1 MKERNQEEEKLED
14 HHSLVKDNGIGIIR
28 IIGSY
33 LMKKAKYI
41 WMDGKLTLWDDAK
54 VHILSHTLHY
64 GNGAI
69 EGTKAYKTDDGRCA
83 IFKLQ
88 EHTKRLLDS
97 SKMTLLDV
105 PYTIEE
111 LNNAQ
116 IKLLQE
122 NKLFNG
128 AYIRPLVYLG
138 YGVMGLYHK
147 DAPVSVS
154 ISAWE
159 WGAYLGEDGLKNG
172 IRLKIS
178 SMTRG
183 GNTSSMGKAK
193 AVANYLNS
201 QMAKHEAIE
210 AGYDEALLRDDQGY
224 IAEASGACFF
234 MVENGVLI
242 SPPNDN
248 SLKSITQSTVIDLA
262 KDLGIKVIRRR
273 ITREE
278 IYICDECFLT
288 GTAAEITPVKDVDAR
303 VIGNGSRGKITQ
315 KIQTAYF
322 DVVAGRNQK
331 YIKHLTYI
339 N

>member
-1 MKERNQEEEKLED
+1 MN
-14 HHSLVKDNGIGIIR
+14 
-28 IIGSY
+28 
-33 LMKKAKYI
+33 KAKYI
-41 WMDGKLTLWDDAK
+41 WMDGELVAWDDAK
-54 VHILSHTLHY
+54 VHVLTHTLHY

-69 EGTKAYKTDDGRCA
+69 EGTKAYKTVDGRCA
-83 IFKLQ
+83 IFKLN
-88 EHTKRLLDS
+88 EHTQRLLNS
-97 SKMTLLDV
+97 SKMTLMDV
-105 PYTIEE
+105 PFTLEE
-111 LNNAQ
+111 LNEAQ
-116 IKLLQE
+116 VKLLQE
-122 NKLFNG
+122 NELFDG

-147 DAPVSVS
+147 DAPVNVS

-159 WGAYLGEDGLKNG
+159 WGAYLGEEGLKKG

-178 SMTRG
+178 SMTRTP
-183 GNTSSMGKAK
+183 NTSGMGKAK

-201 QMAKHEAIE
+201 QMAKFEAVE

-234 MVENGVLI
+234 MVRDGKLI

-248 SLKSITQSTVIDLA
+248 SLESITQATVIELA
-262 KDLGIKVIRRR
+262 EAMGIEVIRRR

-278 IYICDECFLT
+278 IYIADEAFLT
-288 GTAAEITPVKDVDAR
+288 GTAAEVTPVREVDAR
-303 VIGNGSRGKITQ
+303 VIGCGSRGPITE
-315 KIQTAYF
+315 KLQTAYF
-322 DVVAGRNQK
+322 DAVAGKNPD